1 MPERAPA
8 ELTEVAAKVDRRVA
22 EVLAGEQARWE
33 SQDPRL
39 AEMVDMLST
48 IVSGGGKRMRAAFC
62 YWAWRGVS
70 EDGTDE
76 SAIIDAGAAFEFMQA
91 FALIHDDI
99 MDDSAQRR
107 GQPTIHHSQAQRFA
121 NTGWQGEPRRY
132 GEGVAILA
140 GDLSHVYADRLVH
153 GASPAARAIWDDLR
167 IELNLGQYLDLRS
180 AAAGERDSKT
190 AQSVATFKS
199 ALYTIVR
206 PLQFGVSLD
215 GPAPPEVL
223 DQLDRFGRPLGQAFQ
238 LRDDLLDVV
247 GDSSVLGKPVGDDL
261 REGKPTEIL
270 AVAIERAKP
279 AQMALLNQVGQS
291 DLSDSDLEKI
301 IEILNETGAL
311 DFIEQKIAL
320 LVETSHS
327 EAEKLPFAGDVKST
341 LQALAHYVACRN
353 H

>member
-1 MPERAPA
+1 MPEQAPV
-8 ELTEVAAKVDRRVA
+8 ELTEVAAKVDARVA
-22 EVLAGEQARWE
+22 EVLAGEQARWHA
-33 SQDPRL
+33 QDPRL
-39 AEMVDMLST
+39 AEMVEMLST
-48 IVSGGGKRMRAAFC
+48 IVTGGGKRMRAAFC
-62 YWAWRGVS
+62 YWAWRGVC
-70 EDGTDE
+70 EDGADE
-76 SAIIDAGAAFEFMQA
+76 QAIIDAGAAFEFMQA

-99 MDDSAQRR
+99 MDDAAKRR
-107 GQPTIHHSQAQRFA
+107 GQPTIHHSEARRF
-121 NTGWQGEPRRY
+121 TEVQWIGEPRRY

-153 GASPAARAIWDDLR
+153 GASPQARAIWDELR

-180 AAAGERDSKT
+180 AASGERDSKT

-206 PLQFGVSLD
+206 PLQFGVSVE
-215 GPAPPEVL
+215 GPASPEVL

-247 GDSSVLGKPVGDDL
+247 GESAVLGKPVGDDL

-270 AVAIERAKP
+270 AVALERADKT
-279 AQMALLNQVGQS
+279 QLALLDQVGRV
-291 DLSDSDLEKI
+291 DLSDSDLGKI
-301 IEILNETGAL
+301 IEILNETGSL
-311 DFIEQKIAL
+311 DFIERKIAL
-320 LVETSHS
+320 LVEKSYS
-327 EAEKLPFAGDVKST
+327 EAEKLPFAPDVKST